1 LSKSVQLK
9 DIGYDQS
16 FATNALKRLMNQLEE
31 RILQTNQLK
40 NASKRFAASLIVLIN
55 YWFPVM
61 DIIFVL
67 CVEENDNENNKI
79 RKTFEFN
86 KKMITG

>member
-16 FATNALKRLMNQLEE
+16 FVTNALKRLMNQLEE

-40 NASKRFAASLIVLIN
+40 NASKRFAAS
-55 YWFPVM
+55 
-61 DIIFVL
+61 
-67 CVEENDNENNKI
+67 
-79 RKTFEFN
+79 R
-86 KKMITG
+86 